1 MRLKQIRTG
10 KTIPLTA
17 PQFFF
22 AREREI
28 ADEAFAGDVV
38 GIPNHG
44 TLRIGDTLT
53 EGEDIQFTGIPYF
66 APEILRRVRL
76 DDAMKAKKLR
86 QALVELAEEGVVQL
100 FKPQDGSPPLVGVV
114 GTLQLDV
121 LQSRLGGEYGVAIG
135 FEVPQFQLA
144 RWITSKD
151 KAALAKFIASNRN
164 GMADDVDG
172 DPVFLASSGFMMR
185 RAEELAPDLTFK
197 DVKDHRVDI
206 LAA

>member
-1 MRLKQIRTG
+1 MRLKQVRTG
-10 KTIPLTA
+10 KSIPLHA

-53 EGEDIQFTGIPYF
+53 EGEDIQFTGVPYF

-100 FKPQDGSPPLVGVV
+100 FRPQDGSAPLVGVI

-121 LQSRLGGEYGVAIG
+121 LQ
-135 FEVPQFQLA
+135 A
-144 RWITSKD
+144 R
-151 KAALAKFIASNRN
+151 
-164 GMADDVDG
+164 
-172 DPVFLASSGFMMR
+172 
-185 RAEELAPDLTFK
+185 
-197 DVKDHRVDI
+197 
-206 LAA
+206 LAARIRCRDRLRNVALFTGPLGVVAGQARRWHDSSPTTAPPWPTTSMATRCFWRPRHS

>member
-1 MRLKQIRTG
+1 M
-10 KTIPLTA
+10 
-17 PQFFF
+17 
-22 AREREI
+22 
-28 ADEAFAGDVV
+28 V

-53 EGEDIQFTGIPYF
+53 EGEDIQFIGVPYF

-100 FKPQDGSPPLVGVV
+100 FRPQNGSAPLVGVV

-121 LQSRLGGEYGVAIG
+121 LQARLGAEYGVAIG
-135 FEVPQFQLA
+135 FETSPYALA
-144 RWITSKD
+144 RWVFSND
-151 KAALAKFIASNRN
+151 KAALAKFIAENRTA
-164 GMADDVDG
+164 MADDVDG
-172 DPVFLASSGFMMR
+172 DPVFLASSAFMMR
-185 RAEELAPDLTFK
+185 RAEDLAPALTFRDIK
-197 DVKDHRVDI
+197 DIRADK